1 MAIILNKLSMY
12 IGGEGKMGTEK
23 FIYESIKKNIDILK
37 RCYGCNDDIEITYF
51 KIKGE
56 SDLSCA
62 SIYFKDLVDKKL

>member
-1 MAIILNKLSMY
+1 
-12 IGGEGKMGTEK
+12 MGTEK